1 MPGDKEQF
9 FHKIL
14 IINYIDMN
22 LESETCA
29 LWFKMIRNID
39 SCSKTHHGSKAIT
52 PLLFEII
59 SDYSDI
65 MTTV

>member
-1 MPGDKEQF
+1 
-9 FHKIL
+9 
-14 IINYIDMN
+14 MN
-22 LESETCA
+22 LKSETCA
-29 LWFKMIRNID
+29 FGFKMIRNID
-39 SCSKTHHGSKAIT
+39 SCFKTHHVSKAIT